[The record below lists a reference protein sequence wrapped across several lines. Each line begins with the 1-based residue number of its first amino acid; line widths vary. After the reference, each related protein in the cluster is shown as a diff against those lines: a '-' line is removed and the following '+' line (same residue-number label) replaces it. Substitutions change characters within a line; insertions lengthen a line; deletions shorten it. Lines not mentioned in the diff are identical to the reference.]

1 MKTLKVIVKD
11 KNTLILDEDGLKG
24 DEIDLTSVAKI
35 DFTSIDTAIK
45 QGTDNVYMK
54 KLEEAKRVIEN
65 QYVLE
70 TKNKDIENNGRIKE
84 FQLQLEQLK
93 KDNENA
99 LKNKEQEVMLSYT
112 DKVDELKKQ
121 LENFQVQK
129 ELDLQKLKI
138 QNDDEKRNE
147 LNEKD
152 KKISELSKQNEFL
165 QKSKETEIENVR
177 LKTNSENDKTIQ
189 ELKDKLHESEE
200 KYSALQRQKGA
211 LNIKQ
216 TGEDLE
222 AWCNKE
228 AESYMQNGLDN
239 CTWEKDN
246 VVVRNDSEDKG
257 SKADYIFKVYA
268 DQETIGQEKSL
279 LASVCMDMKDEN
291 PDSTNK
297 KTNAFY
303 YKKLDENRTKK
314 NCRYAVLVSN
324 LEMDK
329 PNDIPIMKVREFKD
343 MYVVRPAY
351 MMTFLNMIVSLT
363 KRFSELILKGIKEEI
378 NLQKQEEL
386 LNQFDYLKTTYLDKP
401 LLSLQD
407 SVKSIQDK
415 SESITKAA
423 ISIKETCDKIEKSY
437 IDSIT
442 DKLSKFEIKL
452 STSYRKF
459 EK

>member
-35 DFTSIDTAIK
+35 DFTSIDTAIM